1 MGRVTTPH
9 FFSALSNDHTTTEA
23 KSIGFLN
30 SDSIAKEFLA
40 AVATQQPQKSALSN
54 LFIVA
59 SESLR
64 GLFSQYEFNAS
75 ILWVPDAYQALA
87 YFTHLVSRQWPDQFE
102 GAGGYTPTP
111 QNFVTTSNGAWV
123 DASVK
128 VPKTSY
134 IGPGAVI
141 EAGVSLAE
149 HSHIGAGC
157 HVGVG
162 AKIGERTYCHPRSV
176 VGRETQLGCDVV
188 VFSNATIYPRVVV
201 GDRTRIH
208 SGACVGVD
216 GFGYAPSP
224 RGALKIVHL
233 GRVVIGND
241 VEIGACT
248 AIDRGTLSD
257 TVIGNGTKIDNQ
269 VQVAHNVEIGQHAFI
284 CGQVGLAGSCKIGHQ
299 VILAGSVGVA
309 DKVHIG
315 DGAIVGARGN
325 VSKDLPGKQTYAG
338 TWPVKPRQEWWRF
351 VVGLDSIKD
360 LRNRL
365 KAVEKQLGLDSR
377 PTRSKENL

>member
-128 VPKTSY
+128 VPKTS
-134 IGPGAVI
+134 
-141 EAGVSLAE
+141 
-149 HSHIGAGC
+149 
-157 HVGVG
+157 
-162 AKIGERTYCHPRSV
+162 
-176 VGRETQLGCDVV
+176 
-188 VFSNATIYPRVVV
+188 
-201 GDRTRIH
+201 
-208 SGACVGVD
+208 
-216 GFGYAPSP
+216 
-224 RGALKIVHL
+224 
-233 GRVVIGND
+233 
-241 VEIGACT
+241 
-248 AIDRGTLSD
+248 
-257 TVIGNGTKIDNQ
+257 
-269 VQVAHNVEIGQHAFI
+269 
-284 CGQVGLAGSCKIGHQ
+284 
-299 VILAGSVGVA
+299 
-309 DKVHIG
+309 
-315 DGAIVGARGN
+315 
-325 VSKDLPGKQTYAG
+325 
-338 TWPVKPRQEWWRF
+338 
-351 VVGLDSIKD
+351 
-360 LRNRL
+360 
-365 KAVEKQLGLDSR
+365 
-377 PTRSKENL
+377 